1 MNIIRWL
8 MGERPGMRGD
18 RRPETDDGHGIAIQ
32 TQVLLADVSYYQAV
46 IDFFKMRAAGL
57 KGVIIRAGQRYW
69 VDIRFKENWA
79 KAKAA
84 GLPRGSYW
92 YYDSREDPKKQA
104 ALWWSLIKDDTGE
117 LVHVADL
124 EEGYGGSYGSSAHM
138 RTFVQEFQRLSGL
151 PDARIVIYTGYYW
164 WNSRVGN
171 DAFFKRFNVWI
182 AWYASMSVVRVPLPW
197 AESDLIF
204 WQYTSSG
211 DGSLYG
217 VSSLEIDLDWYCC
230 DLASYVQRFNLG
242 GGGIPPGG
250 TMSFIITSDKTIGS
264 KIRAQHSILSTQI
277 GALAFGKKAFGDA
290 RWGDGVIEDWVHITE
305 YENAQGGLVPL
316 LGWIAG
322 RSGGTKVATITVVTE
337 PSPPPPPPPP
347 ATAGPVEVLITW
359 SDGSKWRANQF
370 EKTG

>member
-1 MNIIRWL
+1 MSA
-8 MGERPGMRGD
+8 GEKADGARGVI
-18 RRPETDDGHGIAIQ
+18 PSIAIQ
-32 TQVLLADVSYYQAV
+32 TQVRLADISYYQGSV
-46 IDFFKMRAAGL
+46 NFVTMRDAGL

-84 GLPRGSYW
+84 GLPGQTGLPRGSYW

-104 ALWWSLIKDDTGE
+104 ALWWSLIRDDTGE

-124 EEGYGGSYGSSAHM
+124 EEGYGGPYGSSAHM

-151 PDARIVIYTGYYW
+151 PDARIVIYTGFYW

-171 DAFFKRFNVWI
+171 DSFFKRFDAWI

-211 DGSLYG
+211 DGFLYG
-217 VSSLEIDLDWYCC
+217 VSSREIDLDWYCC

-250 TMSFIITSDKTIGS
+250 TMSVIITPDKTIGS
-264 KIRAQHSILSTQI
+264 KIRAEHSVLSTQI
-277 GALAFGKKAFGDA
+277 GGLPYGKRGYGDA

-305 YENAQGGLVPL
+305 YENAQGGRVAL

-322 RSGGTKVATITVVTE
+322 RSGGVKVATITVVTD
-337 PSPPPPPPPP
+337 PPPPPPPDP
-347 ATAGPVEVLITW
+347 LKIPFTFLVEGFKPYNGEL
-359 SDGSKWRANQF
+359 
-370 EKTG
+370 EKESTGLLR